1 MKSLQA
7 TVRSTQ
13 EALGI
18 ECPRHMKGLQ
28 VFIADI
34 RNCTNK
40 EQEEKRVDKELA
52 KIRQKFTNPKAI
64 SGYDKKKYVWKL
76 LYSYMLGYEIDFG
89 HIQAVELCSS
99 TKFSEKT
106 AGYLA
111 MSMLLSDNAEILRL
125 VVNSVKQDM
134 SSGNEHVAALALNT
148 VANIGGSEFADNLFA
163 DISKMLL
170 SNTVQLSAYIKRK
183 ACICLLRLY
192 RRDSDTLQ
200 PDIWR
205 RKLGELFQ
213 DKDVGL
219 LTSASGFMLAILEQ
233 GTFPVQEWG
242 EVIPAVAQCLHSI
255 VQGECPEH
263 YEYYHVAAPWLQA
276 KLLRILQFFPLAI
289 LGRDM
294 DTLQRINA
302 ILHSILTKP
311 AAQRA
316 PPPPGDKTK
325 KRGKVDAERQNR
337 SNAEH
342 SILFEAMNLMIH
354 LEDRCDPDTT
364 RTAAGL
370 LGSFISSTDP
380 NIRYLGLETMARLAT
395 NMGTHE
401 HLERYKNLIL
411 EKMHE
416 TDISIR
422 RQALN
427 LLYAL
432 CRPENWQQIVDELL
446 NLLGQSDELLQE
458 ELVLKIAILAEKNAP
473 HHTWY
478 VDVVFK
484 MLESAPD
491 SVSDDVWFRV
501 VQVVTGFED
510 GLSDAEKGALQR
522 HAASKALQCLSG
534 QGGVRLLHETLVKLG
549 AYLVGEFGHRLPQ
562 NVIPRAKFEALY
574 RHFATASTQTKSILM
589 LASVKLLNAN
599 SDALKQDVVPFLE
612 ELQDSQ
618 EVELQQRSCELL
630 RLIRDE
636 ELLENILCPMPQYAE
651 TVQQNNP
658 LIQRLK
664 SQTKSRAVNRAQ
676 LEEAAKSEG
685 GVFKQGARVGGP
697 RGLSLRES
705 GDSNRVA
712 ELPIRPATSSGQPS
726 GNREAAAALGS
737 ESESASESSE
747 DSPPA
752 QRANGAA
759 AGPGGGQGN
768 PRDLWQQLCIMP
780 QGRFYTSS
788 NLVLEL
794 KHEYSAETGRITI
807 MFINP
812 SQAPIGN
819 IRVMLPDVPF
829 MRIQQVNEAPT
840 QLGPGQ
846 QAPHYVQ
853 VQCMQPFLQPAKYLV
868 EYSDG
873 RAPAQLPFMLPA
885 VLTKFISP
893 AEIQLQQFRQFFE
906 SCGGPP
912 RESVVVGAPKVP
924 PAQWPNYLTKGFNLY
939 MLRESNQAAAF
950 AAGTLHT
957 GTPDPSQPGRMMSV
971 PCMVRLEYAADKQMA
986 RLTVRTQHGEV
997 TGPLSKIME
1006 TYLLVQAQQNGAQPN
1021 GPTPHGVTAPQY

>member
-1 MKSLQA
+1 MKGIQA
-7 TVRSTQ
+7 AARGAQ

-18 ECPRHMKGLQ
+18 EAPKHMKGLQ
-28 VFIADI
+28 IFIADI
-34 RNCTNK
+34 RNCTSK
-40 EQEEKRVDKELA
+40 EQEEKRVEKELA
-52 KIRQKFTNPKAI
+52 KIRQKFTNAKSV

-76 LYSYMLGYEIDFG
+76 LYSYMLGYDIDFG
-89 HIQAVELCSS
+89 HIQSVELCSS

-125 VVNSVKQDM
+125 VVNSVKGDM

-170 SNTVQLSAYIKRK
+170 STSVHLSPYIKRK

-192 RRDSDTLQ
+192 RRDSDSLQ
-200 PDIWR
+200 PDVWR
-205 RKLGELFQ
+205 RRLVELLR
-213 DKDVGL
+213 DRDVGL
-219 LTSASGFMLAILEQ
+219 LTSASGFVLGILEQ
-233 GTFPVQEWG
+233 GTFPMQEWG
-242 EVIPAVAQCLHSI
+242 EVVPAVAQCLHQF
-255 VQGECPEH
+255 VQGECPDH
-263 YEYYHVAAPWLQA
+263 YEYYHVPAPWLQT
-276 KLLRILQFFPLAI
+276 KLLRILQFFPVASLA
-289 LGRDM
+289 RDTEVM
-294 DTLQRINA
+294 QRINM
-302 ILHSILTKP
+302 ILHNILTKP

-316 PPPPGDKTK
+316 PPVGDKSK
-325 KRGKVDAERQNR
+325 KRGKADAERQNR

-370 LGSFISSTDP
+370 LGAFISSTDP

-395 NMGTHE
+395 NIGTHE
-401 HLERYKNLIL
+401 HLERYKSLIL

-432 CRPENWQQIVDELL
+432 CRPENWQQIVDQLL
-446 NLLGQSDELLQE
+446 NLLGQSDSLLQE

-473 HHTWY
+473 HHHWY

-522 HAASKALQCLSG
+522 HAAAKALQALS
-534 QGGVRLLHETLVKLG
+534 QGGGRLLHETLVKLG
-549 AYLVGEFGHRLPQ
+549 AYLVGEFGHRLPET
-562 NVIPRAKFEALY
+562 VSPKAKFEALN
-574 RHFATASTQTKSILM
+574 RHFQAASAQTKSIIM

-599 SDALKQDVVPFLE
+599 PDVLKRDVVPYLE
-612 ELQDSQ
+612 ELQESQ
-618 EVELQQRSCELL
+618 EVEIQQRACELL
-630 RLIRDE
+630 QLIRDE
-636 ELLENILCPMPQYAE
+636 DLLEHVLYPMPQYAE

-664 SQTKSRAVNRAQ
+664 FQTKSRAVNRAQ

-685 GVFKQGARVGGP
+685 GVFKQGTSPGGP
-697 RGLSLRES
+697 RGMSSREPS
-705 GDSNRVA
+705 DVGRMGDF
-712 ELPIRPATSSGQPS
+712 PARASSGNLAS
-726 GNREAAAALGS
+726 GQSSSGREAAAASGS
-737 ESESASESSE
+737 ESDSGSKSSE
-747 DSPPA
+747 E
-752 QRANGAA
+752 G
-759 AGPGGGQGN
+759 GPSQQQGEN
-768 PRDLWQQLCIMP
+768 PRDLWQQLCITA
-780 QGRFYTSS
+780 QGKLYNSPS
-788 NLVLEL
+788 LVLDL
-794 KHEYSAETGRITI
+794 KHEYSTETGRLTI
-807 MFINP
+807 IFSNP

-819 IRVMLPDVPF
+819 IRVMLPEVPF
-829 MRIQQVNEAPT
+829 MRIQQVNEAPA

-846 QAPHYVQ
+846 RAPHYVQ
-853 VQCMQPFLQPAKYLV
+853 VQCVQPFLQPVKYLV
-868 EYSDG
+868 EYSDQ
-873 RAPAQLPFMLPA
+873 RSPQPQQLTFMLPC
-885 VLTKFISP
+885 VLTKFVSP

-906 SCGGPP
+906 SCGGAP
-912 RESVVVGAPKVP
+912 RESVVVGTPKVP

-939 MLRESNQAAAF
+939 MLRESTPASAF

-957 GTPDPSQPGRMMSV
+957 ATPDPAQPGRTMSV
-971 PCMVRLEYAADKQMA
+971 PCMVRLEYVPDKQLA

-997 TGPLSKIME
+997 TGPISKIIE
-1006 TYLLVQAQQNGAQPN
+1006 TYLIVPQNGAQTN
-1021 GPTPHGVTAPQY
+1021 GAPQSMGPPATY